1 MTRTGASARPPV
13 APDRE
18 ADSLVEWAQLNSR
31 AIVIGVVVLL
41 LAIAGW
47 WLYRTNREA
56 RVAQAETAL
65 ARAGQSLA
73 TNNVPLAITDL
84 QRVVD
89 GFSGTPAARE
99 AALLLAQLHYGQGE
113 HQKGV
118 EVLQRAAD
126 QAEGDG
132 LGAPVHVLIA
142 DGQMELQQYEEAARS
157 YLRAAELSPFAMEQ
171 ANDSASAAR
180 AFTAAKN
187 VEAATAIWRALAED
201 EDSPVRGEAKIRLGE
216 LTALAVVPAT

>member
-13 APDRE
+13 APDRDAE
-18 ADSLVEWAQLNSR
+18 SFVEWAQLNSR
-31 AIVIGVVVLL
+31 ALIIGAVVVLL
-41 LAIAGW
+41 AVAGW

-89 GFSGTPAARE
+89 SFGGTPAARE
-99 AALLLAQLHYGQGE
+99 AALLLAQLYYDQGE

-118 EVLQRAAD
+118 DVLQSVLDDAKS
-126 QAEGDG
+126 DG
-132 LGAPVHVLIA
+132 LGAPVQVLIA
-142 DGQMELQQYEEAARS
+142 DGQMELHKYADAAAS
-157 YLRAAELSPFAMEQ
+157 YLRAAELTPFAMEK

-180 AFTAAKN
+180 AYTAANN
-187 VEAATAIWRALAED
+187 VEAATAIWKALAED
-201 EDSPVRGEAKIRLGE
+201 ENNPVRGEAKIRLGE
-216 LTALAVVPAT
+216 LTASAVLPAN